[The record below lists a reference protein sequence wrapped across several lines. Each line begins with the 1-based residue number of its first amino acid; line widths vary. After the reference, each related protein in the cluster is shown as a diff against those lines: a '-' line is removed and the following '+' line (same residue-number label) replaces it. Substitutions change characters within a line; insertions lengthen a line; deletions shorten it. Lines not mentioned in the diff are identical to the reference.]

1 MCVYECSECVCMS
14 AVSVY
19 ECSECVYECREC
31 VYECN
36 ECVYMSAVRVCH
48 ILVPMNRF
56 AC

>member
-1 MCVYECSECVCMS
+1 MCVCMS

-19 ECSECVYECREC
+19 ECREC
-31 VYECN
+31 VYECS

-56 AC
+56 AR